1 MKIAVEITIFG
12 HGFTEVIEYPGIPT
26 SHSEV
31 IQWLMCQTDYKW
43 ANYENASVEDK
54 LLYHLDTDVEQ

>member
-12 HGFTEVIEYPGIPT
+12 HSFTEVVDYPGTPE
-26 SHSEV
+26 SQSEV
-31 IQWLMCQTDYKW
+31 IQWLMCQTEYKW

-54 LLYHLDTDVEQ
+54 LLYHLDTKVGQ